1 MIPGMN
7 SGETAFKRYQ
17 EQVHHQIEEPLRRK
31 IERFMDQC
39 CMEAEGI
46 TNTDIEGLREMAGVM
61 DPDKQIGLLSMLEQ
75 MDTGASGL
83 KDRRTALT
91 AKGIIEG
98 YIRATW
104 YEENRPRSTTADAI
118 EQGLR
123 HFRENSY
130 DDFIKEHPE
139 ATQRTTINEESFVK
153 QIKDLEG
160 MVLDLKQA
168 NEKRAQEMN
177 ELKTIILS
185 SRNAE
190 LPVAGPEPA
199 KDATKAIRNENL
211 LKFRTERTWL
221 VSFLDEEYK
230 EIDLEYV
237 MKAPGTYEGYIPL
250 RISIEN
256 DDGGRRVA
264 MMQFDVHISGKEQ
277 YDLLFNRLR
286 AIVTQY
292 LLTGDVDTDI
302 PVHEDF
308 SEKMGFYP
316 KLEGGDIWR
325 LQIGKIDSRHFREV
339 AILTI
344 TLGEGHLRY
353 PVSMKR
359 EDLET
364 FMENASDLVEMI
376 LKSGEVE
383 KARMG

>member
-31 IERFMDQC
+31 IEHFMDHC

-46 TNTDIEGLREMAGVM
+46 TNTDIEGLKEMAGLM
-61 DPDKQIGLLSMLEQ
+61 DPDEEIGLLKKIME
-75 MDTGASGL
+75 MDTGTTGL
-83 KDRRTALT
+83 RDRRTALT

-130 DDFIKEHPE
+130 EDFLKEHPE
-139 ATQRTTINEESFVK
+139 AAQGKTINEENLLK
-153 QIKDLEG
+153 QIRDLSNALEE
-160 MVLDLKQA
+160 LRQK
-168 NEKRAQEMN
+168 NENMSQEMDK
-177 ELKTIILS
+177 LMAILND
-185 SRNAE
+185 RNAG
-190 LPVAGPEPA
+190 LPVVGPEPVR
-199 KDATKAIRNENL
+199 DAPKAIRNENL
-211 LKFRTERTWL
+211 LKFKTERTWL
-221 VSFLDEEYK
+221 VSFRDEEYK

-237 MKAPGTYEGYIPL
+237 MKAPGTYERYIPL

-286 AIVTQY
+286 AIITQY

-308 SEKMGFYP
+308 SEKMSFYP
-316 KLEGGDIWR
+316 KLEGGDVWR

-344 TLGEGHLRY
+344 ALGEGHLRY

-364 FMENASDLVEMI
+364 FMENASDLVEMV

>member
-1 MIPGMN
+1 MN
-7 SGETAFKRYQ
+7 CGTSEET
-17 EQVHHQIEEPLRRK
+17 
-31 IERFMDQC
+31 
-39 CMEAEGI
+39 
-46 TNTDIEGLREMAGVM
+46 
-61 DPDKQIGLLSMLEQ
+61 LSMNR
-75 MDTGASGL
+75 TG
-83 KDRRTALT
+83 
-91 AKGIIEG
+91 
-98 YIRATW
+98 
-104 YEENRPRSTTADAI
+104 STTADAI

-130 DDFIKEHPE
+130 EDFLKEHPE
-139 ATQRTTINEESFVK
+139 AAQGKTINEENLLK
-153 QIKDLEG
+153 QIRDLSNALEE
-160 MVLDLKQA
+160 LRQK
-168 NEKRAQEMN
+168 NENMSQEMDK
-177 ELKTIILS
+177 LMAILND
-185 SRNAE
+185 RNAG
-190 LPVAGPEPA
+190 LPVVGPEPVR
-199 KDATKAIRNENL
+199 DAPKAIRNENL
-211 LKFRTERTWL
+211 LKFKTERTWL
-221 VSFLDEEYK
+221 VSFRDEEYK

-277 YDLLFNRLR
+277 YDLLFTRIR
-286 AIVTQY
+286 AIITQY

-316 KLEGGDIWR
+316 KLERGDIWR
-325 LQIGKIDSRHFREV
+325 LQIGKIDSRHFRGV

-344 TLGEGHLRY
+344 TLGEGYLRY
-353 PVSMKR
+353 LVSMSR

-364 FMENASDLVEMI
+364 FMENASDLVELV